1 MVTVD
6 EHLNARLISRVIS
19 MYYLENQNQA
29 EIGRQLGLSTT
40 KVNRLLKQSRQQGL
54 VEIRLNLPSRHL
66 YALERQIEKAFS
78 LREAI
83 VIPQLAQDES
93 TALPRVGEAAA
104 RYLLDHL
111 QDGNTICMGGGHAL
125 FELIQAVNTERKF
138 DVRVVPAIGGVQGT
152 HYTDV
157 NYLAAELARRLG
169 GSAYQLHAPAFVD
182 SPREKEAIFSLR
194 HVKEILD
201 MARSAQIA
209 LVGIGS
215 LIPETSSYF
224 QFTSLPLDVV
234 TQIANQEGGCG
245 EILARVYD
253 QNGIPK
259 AANYAQRAVGIDLN
273 ELGAI
278 PLTIGLAAS
287 AQKIPSIVGA
297 LRGNLINTLI
307 TDEPTSLGILD
318 QVGVQ
323 YKSESEEDIL
333 VPAPGSYKVPGE
345 GL

>member
-6 EHLNARLISRVIS
+6 EHLNSRLISRVIS
-19 MYYLENQNQA
+19 MYYLENQSQA

-54 VEIRLNLPSRHL
+54 VEIRLNLPSQHL
-66 YALERQIEKAFS
+66 YALERQIEKYFG

-83 VIPQLAQDES
+83 VIPQLAQDEN

-104 RYLLDHL
+104 RHLLERL
-111 QDGNTICMGGGHAL
+111 QDGDTICMGGGHAL
-125 FELIQAVNTERKF
+125 FELVQAVNTERKY
-138 DVRVVPAIGGVQGT
+138 DIKVVPAIGGVQGT

-169 GSAYQLHAPAFVD
+169 GAAYQLHAPAFVD
-182 SPREKEAIFSLR
+182 TPQEKEAIFSLR

-201 MARSAQIA
+201 MARGAQIA

-234 TQIANQEGGCG
+234 TQIANHEGGCG
-245 EILARVYD
+245 EILARIYD
-253 QNGIPK
+253 RNGVPK
-259 AANYAQRAVGIDLN
+259 AARYAQRVVGLDLN
-273 ELGAI
+273 ELDAI
-278 PLTIGLAAS
+278 PLTIGIAVS
-287 AQKIPSIVGA
+287 AQKIPAIVGA
-297 LRGNLINTLI
+297 LRGQLINTLI
-307 TDEPTSLGILD
+307 TDEPTSLEILD
-318 QVGVQ
+318 QVGAPCDPD
-323 YKSESEEDIL
+323 SEEHIL
-333 VPAPGSYKVPGE
+333 ISTRGSHGVAEGE
-345 GL
+345 P